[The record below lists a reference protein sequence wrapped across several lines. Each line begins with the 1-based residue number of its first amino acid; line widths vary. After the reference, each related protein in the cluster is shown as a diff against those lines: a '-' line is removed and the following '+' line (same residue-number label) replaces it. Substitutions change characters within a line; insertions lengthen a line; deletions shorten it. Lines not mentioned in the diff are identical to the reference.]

1 MESTF
6 IIIREDLQV
15 DPVTIVAEGLLVGRL
30 PTCELLLN
38 HPSVSRL
45 HAGITNAESDFYI
58 RNLRPANPI
67 LLNGEK
73 LEDYEA
79 LAAGDVRLFSSYP
92 LIPFSTR
99 VYDEHVKNIGSLD
112 DDMVAPIVEFYGY
125 LGYINS
131 LQILRDQYKKHS
143 NEREFEK
150 QYDESLTR
158 LLREFQ
164 TQFDQAFERYKLH
177 VQ

>member
-1 MESTF
+1 VKKSE
-6 IIIREDLQV
+6 E
-15 DPVTIVAEGLLVGRL
+15 VGMT
-30 PTCELLLN
+30 P
-38 HPSVSRL
+38 
-45 HAGITNAESDFYI
+45 GITAALIGLAGTIAAALIALTSAVFVFRRGESHEKKAANKAILAEIY
-58 RNLRPANPI
+58 
-67 LLNGEK
+67 
-73 LEDYEA
+73 
-79 LAAGDVRLFSSYP
+79 RLIKVVLPNHIQWPGRHDPKYP